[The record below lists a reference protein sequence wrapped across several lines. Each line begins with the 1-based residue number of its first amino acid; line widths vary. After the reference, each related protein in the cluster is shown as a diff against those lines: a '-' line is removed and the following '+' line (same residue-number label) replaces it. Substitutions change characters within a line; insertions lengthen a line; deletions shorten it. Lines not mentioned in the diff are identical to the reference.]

1 MSLQV
6 AEYSVSWFCCRHFQ
20 DISSNRNTHNKIA
33 AKNEQWN
40 SNNNNN
46 STTTPLY
53 NYCFHLFFFVF
64 SLSMHSMHNIFKCE
78 QRIGWLNVIVIWRD
92 TARHSLLTW
101 VVPLFHLYD
110 IYLYV
115 RQYLLGCSFLFTIFK
130 HTFWKLTEELNNNY
144 FLNLLNGVVF
154 FSRFTPKTPPIRFV
168 ELFQI
173 GSDYC
178 GILFLFH

>member
-1 MSLQV
+1 MPSIRFLGFVAATFKTFQVIEILIIKLQRKMSNEIVIIIITVQQ
-6 AEYSVSWFCCRHFQ
+6 RHF
-20 DISSNRNTHNKIA
+20 ITIVFI
-33 AKNEQWN
+33 
-40 SNNNNN
+40 
-46 STTTPLY
+46 
-53 NYCFHLFFFVF
+53 CFFFF

-130 HTFWKLTEELNNNY
+130 HTFWKLTEELNNKH

-154 FSRFTPKTPPIRFV
+154 FSRFAPKTSPIRFV